1 MTGSVSHFILLA
13 SHSSGQHQTDS
24 CSLQLCHR
32 LFLTKKLFF
41 VSDRSLTMDIL
52 QQKTNTKRPTIVQ
65 VATSLFAA
73 RGIDGVSMRDIAHAA
88 GVREAAIYRHFT
100 NKDELARA
108 IFLSWYGWYC
118 TELQRIVNG
127 STSTMDQL
135 REIVRHEFAA
145 VTDHSHAFVYFCEN
159 EARFIHDLPAGVISA
174 RRIFTAFIKAGQARG
189 EVRMAS
195 PELLADML
203 SGALCAVAL
212 TWLRTGQRKK
222 LETQLAE
229 VVEGCWRLIAA

>member
-1 MTGSVSHFILLA
+1 MKIL
-13 SHSSGQHQTDS
+13 D
-24 CSLQLCHR
+24 
-32 LFLTKKLFF
+32 
-41 VSDRSLTMDIL
+41 
-52 QQKTNTKRPTIVQ
+52 QKPDTKRPTIVRA
-65 VATSLFAA
+65 ATALFAEK
-73 RGIDGVSMRDIAHAA
+73 GIDATSMRDIADAA

-100 NKDELARA
+100 GKDELARD

-127 STSTMDQL
+127 STSTVEQL

-159 EARFIHDLPAGVISA
+159 EARFVHDLPTGVLSA
-174 RRIFTAFIKAGQARG
+174 RRIFTAFITAGQARR

-195 PELLADML
+195 PELLADMV

-212 TWLRTGQRKK
+212 TWLRAGRRNK

-229 VVEGCWRLIAA
+229 VVEGCWRMIAA